1 MKVRQRL
8 AAAVVAAATLGSM
21 MVPTGA
27 GAAYNCDV
35 NRDGVVNVLDTIAI
49 NRYLAGLFYVNN
61 PAIMDADGNQIINA
75 ADSICVQAHTIGLT
89 YTYQFVNIMDAM

>member
-27 GAAYNCDV
+27 AAYDRRDV
-35 NRDGVVNVLDTIAI
+35 NRDGVVNVLDTITL
-49 NRYLAGLFYVNN
+49 NRYLAGMFYVDN
-61 PAIMDADGNQIINA
+61 PSIMDANQNYLIDVADVHCIMAYTINA
-75 ADSICVQAHTIGLT
+75 SYTCT
-89 YTYQFVNIMDAM
+89 YL